1 MNTYKRHRFQPD
13 IISYAVWLYYRFNL
27 SHRDIEDLLAERGI
41 VVTRESIRLW
51 YPKNSLHSWGRLC
64 IKFGALYARRLKRK
78 HRGYCDTFY
87 IGEVFVKI
95 NGKQYYLWRAV
106 DQDGE
111 VVDVY
116 LQAKRDGAAA
126 KRFFKRLLRSHGTE
140 PRKIVTDK
148 LRSYGVAHRELIPDT
163 IHSTKQYE
171 NNRAEQSHE
180 ATRARERGMR
190 GPVFL
195 KFKSVRQ
202 AQRFLGA
209 HAAVSNL
216 FNLGRHLVGAEHYR
230 DLRISAFVEWSRA
243 VA

>member
-1 MNTYKRHRFQPD
+1 MNTYKRHRFPPD

-41 VVTRESIRLW
+41 TVSREAIRLW
-51 YPKNSLHSWGRLC
+51 C
-64 IKFGALYARRLKRK
+64 IKFGALYARRLQRK
-78 HRGYCDTFY
+78 HRGYGDAFY
-87 IGEVFVKI
+87 IDEVFIKI
-95 NGKQYYLWRAV
+95 NGKQHYLWRAV

-111 VVDVY
+111 VVDVC

-126 KRFFKRLLRSHGTE
+126 KRFFKRLIRSYKGE

-148 LRSYGVAHRELIPDT
+148 LRSYGVAHRELIPET
-163 IHSTKQYE
+163 IHSTRQYE

-180 ATRARERGMR
+180 ATRVRERGMR
-190 GPVFL
+190 
-195 KFKSVRQ
+195 KFKSVGQ

-209 HAAVSNL
+209 HAAGSNL
-216 FNLGRHLVGAEHYR
+216 FNLGRDLVRAEHYR
-230 DLRISAFVEWSRA
+230 SLRIGAFAEWSRV

>member
-1 MNTYKRHRFQPD
+1 MNTYKRHRFPPD

-41 VVTRESIRLW
+41 TVSYETIRLW
-51 YPKNSLHSWGRLC
+51 C
-64 IKFGALYARRLKRK
+64 IKFGALYSKRLKRK
-78 HRGYCDTFY
+78 HRGYGDTFF
-87 IGEVFVKI
+87 IDEVFVKI
-95 NGKQYYLWRAV
+95 NGKQHYLWRAV

-116 LQAKRDGAAA
+116 LQAKRDGATA
-126 KRFFKRLLRSHGTE
+126 KRFFKRLLRSHGDE

-148 LRSYGVAHRELIPDT
+148 LRSYGVSHREVIPEAVHVTD
-163 IHSTKQYE
+163 QYA

-180 ATRARERGMR
+180 STRVRERGMR
-190 GPVFL
+190 
-195 KFKSVRQ
+195 KFKSVGQ
-202 AQRFLGA
+202 AQKFLTA

-216 FNLGRHLVGAEHYR
+216 FNLGRHMVRAQHYR
-230 DLRISAFVEWSRA
+230 DLRVSAFSEWSRA

>member
-1 MNTYKRHRFQPD
+1 MNTYKRHRFPTD

-41 VVTRESIRLW
+41 TVSREAIRLW
-51 YPKNSLHSWGRLC
+51 C
-64 IKFGALYARRLKRK
+64 IKFGAIYTRRLKRQ
-78 HRGYCDTFY
+78 HRGYGDTFY
-87 IGEVFVKI
+87 IDEVFVKI
-95 NGKQYYLWRAV
+95 NGKQHYLWRAV
-106 DQDGE
+106 DQNGE

-116 LQAKRDGAAA
+116 LQARRNGAAA
-126 KRFFKRLLRSHGTE
+126 KRFFKRLIRGHSGE

-148 LRSYGVAHRELIPDT
+148 LRSYGVAHRELMPEA
-163 IHSTKQYE
+163 IHSTQQYE

-180 ATRARERGMR
+180 ATRVRERGMR
-190 GPVFL
+190 R
-195 KFKSVRQ
+195 FKSVRQ

-216 FNLGRHLVGAEHYR
+216 FNLGRHLVRAQHYR
-230 DLRISAFVEWSRA
+230 DLRTSAFGDWGRA